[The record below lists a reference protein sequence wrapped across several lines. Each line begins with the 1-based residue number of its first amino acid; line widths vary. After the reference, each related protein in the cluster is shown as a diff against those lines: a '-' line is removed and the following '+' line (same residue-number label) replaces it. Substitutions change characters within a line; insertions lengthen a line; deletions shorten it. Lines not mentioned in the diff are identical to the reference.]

1 MNSEHAA
8 LQLRMENSRKG
19 KKSGK
24 KDFQH
29 LTHTW
34 MEETVKKPWY
44 IIRREKKRE
53 EDDEREREK
62 EKEKKVKT

>member
-1 MNSEHAA
+1 
-8 LQLRMENSRKG
+8 ME
-19 KKSGK
+19 K
-24 KDFQH
+24 KDFQR

-34 MEETVKKPWY
+34 MEGMVKKPWY

-62 EKEKKVKT
+62 EEEKKVKT